1 MLITEEVTAGDILP
15 AKEAVSMIE
24 HVHGEL
30 LILTTSRHSP
40 LDSEFAIHT
49 LSGCALGAFR

>member
-24 HVHGEL
+24 QVDLGPT
-30 LILTTSRHSP
+30 IDIP
-40 LDSEFAIHT
+40 ANPPPAI
-49 LSGCALGAFR
+49 FP